1 MLNYSD
7 GKALFF
13 WFNDIG
19 MIKIPRIFRSLA
31 VISVVGLITVGATRA
46 VWSDSAQ
53 STGNVFQAG
62 TLDLKLSDDN
72 QTQLDNVTLTWNGT
86 AMTPGGSTA
95 AANLLVRNTGNPA
108 ADHVH
113 FDVTSNTISEGAGAG
128 SGSANPMDAN
138 LEITVLTYD
147 GVSILGFLSDDNG
160 NGRKDLDDWETLA
173 DPGIGDHDGS
183 SLPADGTLPL
193 SDLNTDHTLLMTVQL
208 VSSAPNENQGD
219 SVTTILTATLHQIDG
234 Q

>member
-13 WFNDIG
+13 LVKMF
-19 MIKIPRIFRSLA
+19 KVVKSLLI
-31 VISVVGLITVGATRA
+31 ISVVGALTVKATTA

-62 TLDLKLSDDN
+62 TLDLKLTDGDE
-72 QTQLDNVTLTWNGT
+72 TQLDNVTLTWNGT
-86 AMTPGGSTA
+86 AMTPGGATA
-95 AANLLVRNTGNPA
+95 TASLLVRNTGNPA

-138 LEITVLTYD
+138 LTITVLTYD

-160 NGRKDLDDWETLA
+160 NGRKDLDDWEALA
-173 DPGIGDHDGS
+173 AAGIGDHDGAL
-183 SLPADGTLPL
+183 LPADGTLPL

-208 VSSAPNENQGD
+208 ASSAPNENQGD
-219 SVTTILTATLHQIDG
+219 SVTTVLTASLHQIDG

>member
-1 MLNYSD
+1 M
-7 GKALFF
+7 FF
-13 WFNDIG
+13 WFKDID
-19 MIKIPRIFRSLA
+19 MMKIPGIFRSL
-31 VISVVGLITVGATRA
+31 VIICLVGLITVSATRA

-62 TLDLKLSDDN
+62 TLDLKLSDSDE
-72 QTQLDNVTLTWNGT
+72 TQLDNVTLTWNGT
-86 AMTPGGSTA
+86 AMTPGGATA
-95 AANLLVRNTGNPA
+95 TASLLVRNTGNPA

-147 GVSILGFLSDDNG
+147 GVSILGFLSDGNG

-173 DPGIGDHDGS
+173 ADGIGDHDGAN
-183 SLPADGTLPL
+183 LPADGTLPL

-208 VSSAPNENQGD
+208 ASSAPNENQGD
-219 SVTTILTATLHQIDG
+219 SVTTVLTASLHQIDG

>member
-13 WFNDIG
+13 LVKMF
-19 MIKIPRIFRSLA
+19 KVAKSLLI
-31 VISVVGLITVGATRA
+31 ISVVGVLTVKATTA

-62 TLDLKLSDDN
+62 ILDLKLSDGN
-72 QTQLDNVTLTWNGT
+72 ETQLDNVTLTWNGT

-95 AANLLVRNTGNPA
+95 TASLLVRNTGNPA

-147 GVSILGFLSDDNG
+147 GVSILGFLNDGNG

-173 DPGIGDHDGS
+173 AAGIGDHDGAL
-183 SLPADGTLPL
+183 LPADGTLPL

-208 VSSAPNENQGD
+208 ASSAPNENQGD
-219 SVTTILTATLHQIDG
+219 SVTTVLTVSLHQIDG

>member
-13 WFNDIG
+13 LVKMF
-19 MIKIPRIFRSLA
+19 KVVKSLL
-31 VISVVGLITVGATRA
+31 IILVVGVLIVKATTA

-62 TLDLKLSDDN
+62 TLDLKLTDSDE
-72 QTQLDNVTLTWNGT
+72 TQLDNVTLTWNGT

-95 AANLLVRNTGNPA
+95 TASLLVRNTGSPA
-108 ADHVH
+108 ADHIH

-138 LEITVLTYD
+138 LTITVLTYD
-147 GVSILGFLSDDNG
+147 GVSILGFLSDGNG

-173 DPGIGDHDGS
+173 APGIGDHDGTL
-183 SLPADGTLPL
+183 LPADGTLPL

-208 VSSAPNENQGD
+208 ASSAPNENQGD
-219 SVTTILTATLHQIDG
+219 SVTTVLTASLHQIDG

>member
-1 MLNYSD
+1 M
-7 GKALFF
+7 GT
-13 WFNDIG
+13 
-19 MIKIPRIFRSLA
+19 MKISRIFRSLA
-31 VISVVGLITVGATRA
+31 VISVVGLITISATRA

-53 STGNVFQAG
+53 SAGNVFQAG
-62 TLDLKLSDDN
+62 TLDLKLTDGN
-72 QTQLDNVTLTWNGT
+72 ETQLDNVTLTWNGT
-86 AMTPGGSTA
+86 AMTPGGSAVTA
-95 AANLLVRNTGNPA
+95 SLLVRNTGNPA

-138 LEITVLTYD
+138 LEITALTYD
-147 GVSILGFLSDDNG
+147 GVNILGFLSDGNG

-173 DPGIGDHDGS
+173 APGIGDHDGS

-193 SDLNTDHTLLMTVQL
+193 SDLNTDHTLLMTIQL

-219 SVTTILTATLHQIDG
+219 SVTTVLTASLHQIDG

>member
-1 MLNYSD
+1 MF
-7 GKALFF
+7 KV
-13 WFNDIG
+13 
-19 MIKIPRIFRSLA
+19 IKSLLI
-31 VISVVGLITVGATRA
+31 ISVVGVLTVKATTA

-62 TLDLKLSDDN
+62 TLDLKLSDGDE
-72 QTQLDNVTLTWNGT
+72 TQLDNVTLTWNGT

-95 AANLLVRNTGNPA
+95 TANLLVRNIGNPA

-113 FDVTSNTISEGAGAG
+113 FDVTSNTITEGSGAG
-128 SGSANPMDAN
+128 SGSTGPMDAN
-138 LEITVLTYD
+138 LEITALTYD
-147 GVSILGFLSDDNG
+147 GVGVLGFLSDANG

-173 DPGIGDHDGS
+173 APGIGDHDGS
-183 SLPADGTLPL
+183 ALPADGTLSL
-193 SDLNTDHTLLMTVQL
+193 SDLNTDHTLSMTVQL

-219 SVTTILTATLHQIDG
+219 SVTTVLTAVLHQVDG

>member
-13 WFNDIG
+13 LVKMF
-19 MIKIPRIFRSLA
+19 KVVKSLLI
-31 VISVVGLITVGATRA
+31 ISVVGVLTVRATTA

-62 TLDLKLSDDN
+62 TLNLKLTDSDE
-72 QTQLDNVTLTWNGT
+72 TQLDNVTLTWNG
-86 AMTPGGSTA
+86 AEMTPGGATA
-95 AANLLVRNTGNPA
+95 TASLLVRNTGNPA

-138 LEITVLTYD
+138 LTITVLTYD
-147 GVSILGFLSDDNG
+147 GVSILGFLNDGNG

-173 DPGIGDHDGS
+173 AAGIGDHDGTL
-183 SLPADGTLPL
+183 LPADGTLPL

-208 VSSAPNENQGD
+208 ASSAPNENQGD
-219 SVTTILTATLHQIDG
+219 SVTTVLTAGLHQIDG

>member
-13 WFNDIG
+13 LVKMF
-19 MIKIPRIFRSLA
+19 KVAKSLLI
-31 VISVVGLITVGATRA
+31 ISVVGVLTVKATTA

-62 TLDLKLSDDN
+62 TLDLKLSDGN
-72 QTQLDNVTLTWNGT
+72 ETQLDNVTLTWNGT

-95 AANLLVRNTGNPA
+95 TASLLVRNTGNPA

-147 GVSILGFLSDDNG
+147 GVSILGFLNDGNG

-173 DPGIGDHDGS
+173 AAGIGDHDGAL
-183 SLPADGTLPL
+183 LPADGTLPL

-208 VSSAPNENQGD
+208 ASSAPNENQGD
-219 SVTTILTATLHQIDG
+219 SVTTVLTVSLHQIDG